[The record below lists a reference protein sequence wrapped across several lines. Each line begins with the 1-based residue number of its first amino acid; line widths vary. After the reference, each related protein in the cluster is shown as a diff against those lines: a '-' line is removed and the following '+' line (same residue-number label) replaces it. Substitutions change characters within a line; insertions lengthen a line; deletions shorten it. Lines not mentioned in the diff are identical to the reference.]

1 MNGDQ
6 VRGDDPDGP
15 LELFP
20 KKERVSRLMVEDPAF
35 RRGRMRWIK
44 QEQMRLHNLQQ
55 QQITKR
61 LRRGGGAGGG
71 AGEAVVHLPGTGRFI
86 PPQDCKLKFP
96 FKSNPQHRFSW
107 GPNASVT
114 LDERNDVRC
123 PAPGVPLLPLPFQVP
138 FIMRAPWQ
146 PPQCGNGNPFPPQQ
160 WHYRRN
166 SLDGS
171 TMPGNQGYYSNGHH
185 NNNGAPH
192 SGRGRYRRQSPG
204 PCGDGEHA
212 QPYVNHQRPAF
223 QTLPH
228 TLSDQQRGRNQKP
241 PGYVTPPRMRRQ
253 YSAPDL
259 KSKETPVWCVRDFV
273 VLLSFTHD
281 VFVLIS

>member
-20 KKERVSRLMVEDPAF
+20 KKERVSRLMEEDPAF

-160 WHYRRN
+160 CTTGATHWTAPPCLATRVTIATGTTTITALRILGAVAIGVSRRV
-166 SLDGS
+166 L
-171 TMPGNQGYYSNGHH
+171 
-185 NNNGAPH
+185 A
-192 SGRGRYRRQSPG
+192 R
-204 PCGDGEHA
+204 GDGAHA

-259 KSKETPVWCVRDFV
+259 KSKETPV
-273 VLLSFTHD
+273 
-281 VFVLIS
+281 